1 MVWFCSVHDLG
12 LLWNYFLWFLL
23 LIFNGIYNLLIL
35 LLLWF
40 SGELVLRLLILKV
53 VALQS

>member
-35 LLLWF
+35 FKVNGGSAL
-40 SGELVLRLLILKV
+40 SKALV
-53 VALQS
+53 QW

>member
-1 MVWFCSVHDLG
+1 MVFIICWFCSRLMVV
-12 LLWNYFLWFLL
+12 LLCPK
-23 LIFNGIYNLLIL
+23 
-35 LLLWF
+35 LWF